1 MRLNF
6 TFNSFLFSILNTFF
20 KKVVLASDLF
30 LFQVVVFTATNTYT
44 GSTGGNWNTASNW
57 SLGTVPTST
66 DDVVIPSGKTVVL
79 NVSSVNAK
87 SVTVSGEI
95 EIPSDS
101 NISINS
107 LLIVVTSPSGRIF
120 FNKKSIITLPQD
132 AALYL
137 QNGSNSLDTSD
148 NGVCSNNTEIHV
160 GTTNY
165 AVCTGGGALYSFDQV
180 ETAGGI
186 NVVTAGEIG
195 SSQNICSG
203 FAPNG
208 LTSTTAATGAG
219 TKTYEWETNAS
230 GNYVTILGAT
240 SETYSPPVLNTT
252 TSYRRR
258 TVSVINGQ
266 TFYSQYTSAVT
277 ITVNPAS
284 VGGSIAGSTSV
295 CAGTNNSTLTL
306 NGYTGSVVKWQSS
319 NSSSFSSSVTD
330 IANTTTTLI
339 VTNLAV
345 TTYYRAVVANGT
357 CSSANSSIATIT
369 VAANNTVST
378 ASLTSALCFNTA
390 MPNITHATTGA
401 TGIGSAIGL
410 PTGVTASWSSNTI
423 TISGTPTQ
431 TGTFNY
437 SIPLTGGCGS
447 VNATGVL
454 TVNSL
459 PNNITNGFSATT
471 ICAGGSPQLTFDAE
485 DATFS
490 MPYSITYKNDDTS
503 VLYTVSIPYAAP
515 YSFTPGDNPTSNT
528 GYTLVSI
535 SNATCVRTSGFANP
549 GANLIVRPIP
559 TATVSGTTSVCV
571 GASSPNITFTNP
583 QTVAITITYNING
596 GTNQTVNVAGGGNS
610 STNVAVST
618 ASAGDFVYNLVS
630 VVYQST
636 PNCSNTLSGSATVTV
651 NSNSV
656 VPTSIIGTTT
666 ICSGDSITLTLSGGT
681 AGTGAVAKWYSGS
694 CGGTL
699 VGTGSS
705 INVSPTSTTTYFV
718 RYEGTCNTTSC
729 ASATV
734 TVNDNNTVSEA
745 LSSPILCANATMTNV
760 THTTTGATGIGVA
773 SNLPAGVT
781 ASWASNTITITG
793 VPTELGTFNYNI
805 PLTGGCGNVSATG
818 TIVVNPLPTTP
829 TAGTP
834 TNPTCTRPTG
844 SVPLS
849 GLPSSGTIV
858 QTGYKEDTYAI
869 TGGGTQTISGLLPG
883 TYYFAID
890 NGSCVSG
897 TVTVVI
903 IAPVTN
909 TWSTGSWSDGTPTI
923 NQRLVFAS
931 DYTNAND
938 VDIEGCSCQVTG
950 STTVT
955 IKSGRTLKIENGVEV
970 QSNAKLI
977 FENDA
982 SLVQMNDAAVN
993 SGNINYHRHTG
1004 FVKRY
1009 DFTYWSSPV
1018 AGQTL
1023 KALSPNTLYDKY
1035 YSYNPTSGWKIEY
1048 NGAAIMEK
1056 GRGYIIR
1063 APQTFSITVPA
1074 VDTAPEFVGVP
1085 NNGLVSYAVLP
1096 NLVNLV
1102 GNPYPSAVDADKF
1115 IAANSAS
1122 LEGTLYFWT
1131 HNTSPSKNIEGDA
1144 IYNYTANDYFV
1155 YNKTGGVGV
1164 SGKIAAGQSFFAPSS
1179 TTGGTVLFNNAMRYT
1194 EGQPNY
1200 DNSQFYKLGSTSKT
1214 TTKAEVEIKKSRIW
1228 LNLTNKDGAYKQM
1241 LVGYI
1246 DGATN
1251 NYDAG
1256 FDGVTYDGN
1265 QFVDFYSVNNAVNLA
1280 IQGRALPFV
1289 KQDSIVL
1296 GYKSTIAGDF
1306 QISIDHAD
1314 GVLETQNVFL
1324 EDKTLNVL
1332 HDLRKGAY
1340 TFTTAKGVFNNRFI
1354 LRYVDK
1360 NAVEEV
1366 AAPVVSEELSN
1377 EVVASVK
1384 DGVITVNSTVGALK
1398 TVVIYDVSGGILYQ
1412 KDNVDSNELVIQQL
1426 ISSHQVLVITIVL
1439 SDGTSLSRKVIY

>member
-1 MRLNF
+1 MRLILPKKSFFIFLIVLF
-6 TFNSFLFSILNTFF
+6 TTIGYAQCSITTSRTTTGLTCGTSPLNSCGGVLYIGDGTNPMILTMTSNVDLSCLGPIRFIVKNGATIDFSSGNYDLILAAGSSIEIESGGQVGAPTNCS
-20 KKVVLASDLF
+20 ASDLIKIGDVKVASCMGGSALTNF
-30 LFQVVVFTATNTYT
+30 PDLVSNGGYSSISVSASPSSICNSGTSTLTATASPSTGATLKWYDAQTGGSLLNT
-44 GSTGGNWNTASNW
+44 GSTYNIGPITSTKTYYVEAVYSGYTTVRKAVTVTVTNAAAPTGTASQ
-57 SLGTVPTST
+57 SFC
-66 DDVVIPSGKTVVL
+66 SGATVVNL
-79 NVSSVNAK
+79 LATGTDVKWYAASSGGTALASTTVLTNGTHYYA
-87 SVTVSGEI
+87 SQTVSGCESSSRLDVTAI
-95 EIPSDS
+95 
-101 NISINS
+101 INS
-107 LLIVVTSPSGRIF
+107 ASVAPTS
-120 FNKKSIITLPQD
+120 ITGTTTICNGESTVLTVNGGNLGTG
-132 AALYL
+132 AAIEWFTGLC
-137 QNGSNSLDTSD
+137 NGTL
-148 NGVCSNNTEIHV
+148 V
-160 GTTNY
+160 GTGNSITVSPTTDTTY
-165 AVCTGGGALYSFDQV
+165 YVRY
-180 ETAGGI
+180 
-186 NVVTAGEIG
+186 
-195 SSQNICSG
+195 
-203 FAPNG
+203 NG
-208 LTSTTAATGAG
+208 LC
-219 TKTYEWETNAS
+219 
-230 GNYVTILGAT
+230 
-240 SETYSPPVLNTT
+240 NTT
-252 TSYRRR
+252 T
-258 TVSVINGQ
+258 
-266 TFYSQYTSAVT
+266 
-277 ITVNPAS
+277 
-284 VGGSIAGSTSV
+284 
-295 CAGTNNSTLTL
+295 C
-306 NGYTGSVVKWQSS
+306 
-319 NSSSFSSSVTD
+319 
-330 IANTTTTLI
+330 
-339 VTNLAV
+339 
-345 TTYYRAVVANGT
+345 
-357 CSSANSSIATIT
+357 
-369 VAANNTVST
+369 VST
-378 ASLTSALCFNTA
+378 T
-390 MPNITHATTGA
+390 
-401 TGIGSAIGL
+401 
-410 PTGVTASWSSNTI
+410 V
-423 TISGTPTQ
+423 
-431 TGTFNY
+431 
-437 SIPLTGGCGS
+437 
-447 VNATGVL
+447 

-490 MPYSITYKNDDTS
+490 TPYSITYKNDATS
-503 VLYTVSIPYAAP
+503 VQYTVSIPSAAP

-528 GYTLVSI
+528 TYTLVSI
-535 SNATCVRTSGFANP
+535 SNATCTRTNVPSFNDSGAS
-549 GANLIVRPIP
+549 LYVRPIP

-656 VPTSIIGTTT
+656 APTSITGTTT
-666 ICSGDSITLTLSGGT
+666 ICSGGSTILTLSGGT

-745 LSSPILCANATMTNV
+745 SSSPILCANATMTNV

-781 ASWASNTITITG
+781 ASWASNTIIITG
-793 VPTELGTFNYNI
+793 VPTESGTFNYNI

-829 TAGTP
+829 IAGTP

-849 GLPSSGTIV
+849 GLPSSGTII
-858 QTGYKEDTYAI
+858 QTGYKSDSYTI
-869 TGGGTQTISGLLPG
+869 TGGGTQVISGLLPG

-977 FENDA
+977 FENNA
-982 SLVQMNDAAVN
+982 SLVQINEDPTIN
-993 SGNINYHRHTG
+993 SGDIIYHRHTG

-1214 TTKAEVEIKKSRIW
+1214 TAKAKVEIKKSRIW
-1228 LNLTNKDGAYKQM
+1228 LNLTNKEGAYKQM
-1241 LVGYI
+1241 LIGYI

-1289 KQDSIVL
+1289 KQDSIAL

-1314 GVLETQNVFL
+1314 GILETQNVFL
-1324 EDKTLNVL
+1324 EDKTLNVI
-1332 HDLRKGAY
+1332 HDLRKEAY

-1384 DGVITVNSTVGALK
+1384 DGVITVNSTVGALR

>member
-1 MRLNF
+1 MPAPNKYLMRLILPKK
-6 TFNSFLFSILNTFF
+6 SFFIFFIVLFFF
-20 KKVVLASDLF
+20 VEGFS
-30 LFQVVVFTATNTYT
+30 QTYT
-44 GSTGGNWNTASNW
+44 ITGNVNASSYSCSTFVGYTTISIGNGSATTKLTMDQDLNLIGSC
-57 SLGTVPTST
+57 SLGPLR
-66 DDVVIPSGKTVVL
+66 III
-79 NVSSVNAK
+79 NNATLDF
-87 SVTVSGEI
+87 SMA
-95 EIPSDS
+95 
-101 NISINS
+101 
-107 LLIVVTSPSGRIF
+107 
-120 FNKKSIITLPQD
+120 NKRLTLPE
-132 AALYL
+132 
-137 QNGSNSLDTSD
+137 GSSI
-148 NGVCSNNTEIHV
+148 EF
-160 GTTNY
+160 TN
-165 AVCTGGGALYSFDQV
+165 GGALYPNGGNGGGCTGSDRIYIGTKNIAACQGSSGVVGFDDINILGGTGAAYSNSPVCVGSSINLTATPPPNGSFTYSWTGPNSFTSTSQNPTFIATASSGGVYSVTMTRTDGKATYGQV
-180 ETAGGI
+180 TVKVNSLSTVAAIEGGATTVCVNTSTSAFTNATSGGTWSITNGTGTASITSGG
-186 NVVTAGEIG
+186 VVTGLSAG
-195 SSQNICSG
+195 S
-203 FAPNG
+203 
-208 LTSTTAATGAG
+208 
-219 TKTYEWETNAS
+219 
-230 GNYVTILGAT
+230 VTVV
-240 SETYSPPVLNTT
+240 Y
-252 TSYRRR
+252 
-258 TVSVINGQ
+258 TVS
-266 TFYSQYTSAVT
+266 
-277 ITVNPAS
+277 
-284 VGGSIAGSTSV
+284 
-295 CAGTNNSTLTL
+295 
-306 NGYTGSVVKWQSS
+306 
-319 NSSSFSSSVTD
+319 
-330 IANTTTTLI
+330 
-339 VTNLAV
+339 
-345 TTYYRAVVANGT
+345 NGT
-357 CSSANSSIATIT
+357 CTNSTTKSLTIN
-369 VAANNTVST
+369 ANNTVSS
-378 ASLTSALCFNTA
+378 ASSSPTLCVNTA
-390 MPNITHATTGA
+390 ITNITHTTTGA
-401 TGIGSAIGL
+401 TGIGSASGL

-454 TVNSL
+454 TVNNL
-459 PNNITNGFSATT
+459 PNNVYNGFSATT

-490 MPYSITYKNDDTS
+490 TPYSITYKNDATS
-503 VLYTVSIPYAAP
+503 VQYTVSIPSAAP

-535 SNATCVRTSGFANP
+535 SNATCTRTSDFANP

-559 TATVSGTTSVCV
+559 TATISGTTTVCV

-583 QTVAITITYNING
+583 QTVAITITYNINE

-636 PNCSNTLSGSATVTV
+636 PNCSNTLSVSATVTV

-656 VPTSIIGTTT
+656 APTSITGTTT
-666 ICSGDSITLTLSGGT
+666 ICSGDSTTLTLSGGT

-699 VGTGSS
+699 LGTGNS
-705 INVSPTSTTTYFV
+705 ISVSPISTTTYFV

-745 LSSPILCANATMTNV
+745 SSNPILCVNATMTNV
-760 THTTTGATGIGVA
+760 THTTTGATGIGIA

-781 ASWASNTITITG
+781 VSWASNTITITG
-793 VPTELGTFNYNI
+793 VPTESGTFNYSI

-818 TIVVNPLPTTP
+818 TIVVNPLPTIP

-834 TNPTCTRPTG
+834 TNPTCTVPTG

-858 QTGYKEDTYAI
+858 QTGYRSDSYAI
-869 TGGGTQTISGLLPG
+869 TGGGTQVISGLLPG

-909 TWSTGSWSDGTPTI
+909 TWSTGWSNGTPAI
-923 NQRLVFAS
+923 NQRLVFA
-931 DYTNAND
+931 TNYEND
-938 VDIEGCSCQVTG
+938 ADVEGCSCQVTG
-950 STTVT
+950 SAIVT
-955 IKSGRTLKIENGVEV
+955 IKSGRTLKIENEVEV
-970 QSNAKLI
+970 ANTASLI

-1023 KALSPNTLYDKY
+1023 KALSPNTLFDKY

-1048 NGAAIMEK
+1048 YGAAIMEK

-1085 NNGLVSYAVLP
+1085 NNGLVSYDVLP

-1102 GNPYPSAVDADKF
+1102 GNPYPSAIDADKF

-1131 HNTSPSKNIEGDA
+1131 HNTSPSKDIAGDA
-1144 IYNYTANDYFV
+1144 IYNYTANDYFI

-1214 TTKAEVEIKKSRIW
+1214 TIKAEVEIKKSRIW
-1228 LNLTNKDGAYKQM
+1228 LNLTNKEGAYKQM
-1241 LVGYI
+1241 LIGYI

-1289 KQDSIVL
+1289 KQDSVAL
-1296 GYKSTIAGDF
+1296 GYKSTIVGDF

-1324 EDKTLNVL
+1324 EDKTLNIL

-1360 NAVEEV
+1360 NVVEEV
-1366 AAPVVSEELSN
+1366 AAPVASEELSN

-1398 TVVIYDVSGGILYQ
+1398 TVVIYDVSGGNLYQ
-1412 KDNVDSNELVIQQL
+1412 KDNIDSNELVIQQL
-1426 ISSHQVLVITIVL
+1426 ISSHQVLVIKIVL
-1439 SDGTSLSRKVIY
+1439 SDGSGLSRKVIY